1 MVSFDFLKI
10 QEYMGKHITVLL
22 LFAMGLFQATIAQ
35 IYDPVSWKFTV
46 NQLDDQEVELVFKA
60 TIEDNWHLYS
70 QFLPSDDGPIATSF
84 NFDASKHY
92 KRIGKVKE
100 GNAITQFDK
109 VNAMELTFFEHEAV
123 FKQKIA
129 VSSLSSFKVSG
140 YLEFMVCDD
149 EKCLPPESVDFE
161 FNIEPKPVKEKK
173 DISKEVVS
181 GAGLNSSSVTITN
194 GNATSETQIYD
205 PVEWEFTAK
214 KLSEGKY
221 LLQLYA
227 TIEKGWHLYS
237 QHLPPDDGPVPT
249 FFHFNKQVG
258 IELIGETEEKGT
270 LISEYDPNFMMELD
284 FFAKEVTFEQTI
296 EVKAGV
302 EKVSGELEFMVCNDK
317 MCLPPE
323 LVEFEIALPDVDS
336 IQQSSSSEDITDKSG
351 LELFLLCF
359 LGGLVAL
366 FTPCVFPMI
375 PMTVSFFTKQSK
387 TRAAGI
393 RNAIWYAMSII
404 LIYVLLG
411 TVVTAIFGYDSLN
424 ILSTNVWFNL
434 FFFVLLVVFAISFMG
449 AFEIVL
455 PSSWVNKVD
464 QASDR
469 GGIIGIFLM
478 AFALAMVSFSCTG
491 PIVGPLLVQSA
502 SVGGLGPVIGMFG
515 FSLALALPFG
525 LFAAFPGWLNSLP
538 KSGGWLNTVKVFL
551 GFLEL
556 AFAFKFLSNA
566 DLVIQAGYL
575 QRELFIAI
583 WIGVFAVL
591 ALYLFGFILL
601 PHDSRV
607 ERLSVGRT
615 LLGITTVV
623 FVIYLIPGLWGAPLK
638 LISGF
643 PPPKFYSEAPNGFQV
658 GAAVPRANTAKGS
671 GDEHSGEAGHCPHN
685 LPCFHDYDKGLA
697 HAKKVGKPVMLDFT
711 GWACV
716 NCRKM
721 EEQVWSDPRVLKR
734 LRDDF
739 VLVSLYVD
747 EQIDLPAEEQ
757 IEVTIGTKTKKLR
770 TVGNKWSYLQA
781 SRYETNA
788 QPYYIIM
795 DHSEQTVNGSAAYD
809 PDIDKFLNWLDEGL
823 RQFEAGTE
831 D

>member
-1 MVSFDFLKI
+1 MWKR
-10 QEYMGKHITVLL
+10 ITFLL
-22 LFAMGLFQATIAQ
+22 LILAVFNLQNKAQ
-35 IYDPVSWKFTV
+35 IHEPVSWDFSVELKGD
-46 NQLDDQEVELVFKA
+46 NLAELVFKA
-60 TIEDNWHLYS
+60 AIEDNWHLYS

-84 NFDASKHY
+84 NFDESTNY
-92 KRIGKVKE
+92 ERQGKVAE
-100 GNAITQFDK
+100 SNAITKYDK
-109 VNAMELTFFEHEAV
+109 VNEMELTFFEHEAI
-123 FKQKIA
+123 FRQKIKLNSA
-129 VSSLSSFKVSG
+129 SPFKITG

-149 EKCLPPESVDFE
+149 EKCLPPEMVDFS
-161 FNIEPKPVKEKK
+161 FNVVPEAPADPGA
-173 DISKEVVS
+173 SYEV
-181 GAGLNSSSVTITN
+181 
-194 GNATSETQIYD
+194 ATDVANKVVVGEEAAPGEESAPAIYD
-205 PVEWEFTAK
+205 PVDWTFTA
-214 KLSEGKY
+214 EAIGENEY
-221 LLQLYA
+221 RLLLTA

-237 QHLPPDDGPVPT
+237 QHLPPDDGPIPT
-249 FFHFNKQVG
+249 TFRFDEADG
-258 IELIGETEEKGT
+258 LELTGETKELGEAIT
-270 LISEYDPNFMMELD
+270 EYDPNFMMELTY
-284 FFAKEVTFEQTI
+284 FARSATFEQTI
-296 EVKAGV
+296 KVDEGVKV
-302 EKVSGELEFMVCNDK
+302 VTGELEYMVCDDK

-323 LVEFEIALPDVDS
+323 LVEFEIKLDNSTGTIEEGNAADNLA
-336 IQQSSSSEDITDKSG
+336 DKSI

-359 LGGLVAL
+359 AGGLIAL

-393 RNAIWYAMSII
+393 RNALWYAVSII

-424 ILSTNVWFNL
+424 VLSTNVWFNL
-434 FFFVLLVVFAISFMG
+434 FFFVLLVVFAVSFMG

-455 PSSWVNKVD
+455 PASWVNKVD

-566 DLVIQAGYL
+566 DLVIQAGLL
-575 QRELFIAI
+575 QREVFIAI

-591 ALYLFGFILL
+591 ALYLFGFIML
-601 PHDSRV
+601 PHDSKV

-615 LLGITTVV
+615 LLGTATVI

-643 PPPKFYSEAPNGFQV
+643 PPPKFYSEAPNGFQIS
-658 GAAVPRANTAKGS
+658 AAAPQAA
-671 GDEHSGEAGHCPHN
+671 GDVHEGEGHAGDAHCPHN
-685 LPCFHDYDKGLA
+685 LPCFHDYDEGLA
-697 HAKKVGKPVMLDFT
+697 HARKVGKPVMLDFT

-781 SRYETNA
+781 SRYQTNA

-795 DHSEQTVNGSAAYD
+795 DHNEKTMNGSAAYD
-809 PDIDKFLNWLDEGL
+809 PDIEKFIRWLDTGL
-823 RQFEAGTE
+823 ERFNQGK
-831 D
+831 